1 MRLGLSPVGRSPP
14 EIGARIACRDPSA
27 RENRRNTGPVRRLVL
42 IAAMALVVVPAAG
55 ARVSLGVLGNAGR
68 FAAQT
73 GQRTTVGHVI
83 LGWNQ
88 GNTWGARLAV
98 QFATH
103 GPVPMVGFTSSRGWP
118 HPYEAITP
126 LDVARGRGD
135 DYLTALNRA
144 IAAWGRP
151 IYIRPFPEMNGHWNA
166 YCAYTQSGRRK
177 DRAHSTVSFRKAFAR
192 VYLLLHGGTTDF
204 LNARLRRLGLPGV
217 IHDFERNTLPDL
229 KLIWNPQGYG
239 SPNLPGNRAQAYYP
253 GNLYVDVVGNDL
265 YDIGGKAEWAANDR
279 LYRAHPAKPY
289 AFPELGLWG
298 IDDPAFVRRMGA
310 WARTHRR
317 LELLSWYESR
327 PGSPFDLGNK
337 PRSRAAYRRYITPLG
352 S

>member
-1 MRLGLSPVGRSPP
+1 LRRLGG
-14 EIGARIACRDPSA
+14 DPSA
-27 RENRRNTGPVRRLVL
+27 GENRRNTDRVLRRL
-42 IAAMALVVVPAAG
+42 LVVAAVALALVPAAG

-68 FAAQT
+68 FAGQT
-73 GQRTTVGHVI
+73 GQRTSVANVI

-126 LDVARGRGD
+126 LGVARGRGD

-151 IYIRPFPEMNGHWNA
+151 VYIRPFPEMNGHWNA
-166 YCAYTQSGRRK
+166 YCAYTRSGRPK
-177 DRAHSTVSFRKAFAR
+177 DRAHSITSFRKAFAR
-192 VYLLLHGGTTDF
+192 VFLLLHGGTADF
-204 LNARLRRLGLPGV
+204 LNTRLRRLRLPEV
-217 IHDFERNTLPDL
+217 NHDFERNTLPDL
-229 KLIWNPQGYG
+229 KVIWNPQGYG
-239 SPNLPGNRAQAYYP
+239 SPNVPGNRAQAYYP
-253 GNLYVDVVGNDL
+253 GNRYVDVVGNDL
-265 YDIGGKAEWAANDR
+265 YDIRGQAEWAANDR
-279 LYRAHPAKPY
+279 LYRAHPSKPY
-289 AFPELGLWG
+289 AFPEWGLWG
-298 IDDPAFVRRMGA
+298 IDDPAFVRRMGG
-310 WARTHRR
+310 WARKHRR

-327 PGSPFDLGNK
+327 AGSIFDLGKK
-337 PRSRAAYRRYITPLG
+337 PRSRAAYRRYITPL